1 MKYLFS
7 VVLLLITFAP
17 MAMAEEDMLEVYVP
31 ARTLSAGEII
41 AQGDLQILSVP
52 ARDLSSNAVVD
63 LKSLVGMEVKR
74 TLKEG
79 TIIRK
84 NAIAAP
90 LLVRKKDLITLTVET
105 NQMRLT
111 AQGQAMDDGAMGDVI
126 RVMNLTSKKVISAV
140 VSGKQSATVVV
151 ASEGAVP

>member
-1 MKYLFS
+1 MKHLFS
-7 VVLLLITFAP
+7 VVFLLMTFAP
-17 MAMAEEDMLEVYVP
+17 MAMAEEDMVEVYVP
-31 ARTLSAGEII
+31 ARTLSTGEMI
-41 AQGDLQILSVP
+41 AEADLQILSVP

-90 LLVRKKDLITLTVET
+90 ILVYKKELVTLTVET

-126 RVMNLTSKKVISAV
+126 RVMNLNSKKVISAV

>member
-1 MKYLFS
+1 MKHLFS
-7 VVLLLITFAP
+7 VFLLLMTLSP
-17 MAMAEEDMLEVYVP
+17 LAMAEEETVEVYVP
-31 ARTLSAGEII
+31 ARALSTGEII
-41 AQGDLQILSVP
+41 TEGDLQTITVP
-52 ARDLSSNAVVD
+52 ERDLSSNAVVD

-74 TLKEG
+74 TLREG
-79 TIIRK
+79 SIIRK

-90 LLVRKKDLITLTVET
+90 LLVRKKELITLTVET

-140 VSGKQSATVVV
+140 VSGKQSANVVV
-151 ASEGAVP
+151 ASEGVLP

>member
-1 MKYLFS
+1 MKHLFS
-7 VVLLLITFAP
+7 VVFFLITLAP
-17 MAMAEEDMLEVYVP
+17 MAMAEEDMVEVYVP
-31 ARTLSAGEII
+31 ARTLSTGEMI
-41 AQGDLQILSVP
+41 AEADLQILSVP

-90 LLVRKKDLITLTVET
+90 ILVYKKELVTLTVET

>member
-1 MKYLFS
+1 MKHLFS
-7 VVLLLITFAP
+7 VVFLLMTFAP
-17 MAMAEEDMLEVYVP
+17 MAMAEEDRVEVYVP
-31 ARTLSAGEII
+31 ARTLSTGEII
-41 AQGDLQILSVP
+41 AQGDLQILSVS

-79 TIIRK
+79 SIIRK

-90 LLVRKKDLITLTVET
+90 ILVYKKELVTLTVET

>member
-1 MKYLFS
+1 MKHLFS
-7 VVLLLITFAP
+7 VVFLLMTFAP
-17 MAMAEEDMLEVYVP
+17 MAMAEEDMVEVYVP
-31 ARTLSAGEII
+31 ARTLSTGEMI
-41 AQGDLQILSVP
+41 AEADLQILSVP
-52 ARDLSSNAVVD
+52 TRDLSSNAVVD

-79 TIIRK
+79 SIIRK

-90 LLVRKKDLITLTVET
+90 ILVYKKELVTLTVET

>member
-1 MKYLFS
+1 MKHLFS
-7 VVLLLITFAP
+7 VVFLLMTFAP
-17 MAMAEEDMLEVYVP
+17 MAMAEEDMVEVYVP
-31 ARTLSAGEII
+31 ARTLSTGEMI
-41 AQGDLQILSVP
+41 AEADLQILSVP

-79 TIIRK
+79 SIIRK

-90 LLVRKKDLITLTVET
+90 ILVYKKELVTLTVET

-126 RVMNLTSKKVISAV
+126 RVMNLNSKKVISAV

>member
-1 MKYLFS
+1 MKHLFS

>member
-1 MKYLFS
+1 M
-7 VVLLLITFAP
+7 TFAP
-17 MAMAEEDMLEVYVP
+17 MAMAEEDRVEVYVP
-31 ARTLSAGEII
+31 ARTLSTGEII
-41 AQGDLQILSVP
+41 AQGDLQILSVS

-79 TIIRK
+79 SIIRK

-90 LLVRKKDLITLTVET
+90 ILVYKKELVTLTVET

>member
-1 MKYLFS
+1 MKHLFS
-7 VVLLLITFAP
+7 VFLLLMTLSP
-17 MAMAEEDMLEVYVP
+17 LAMAEEETVEVYVP
-31 ARTLSAGEII
+31 ARALSTGEII
-41 AQGDLQILSVP
+41 AEGDLQTITVP
-52 ARDLSSNAVVD
+52 ERDLSSNAVVD

-74 TLKEG
+74 TLREG
-79 TIIRK
+79 SIIRK

-90 LLVRKKDLITLTVET
+90 LLVRKKELITLTVQT

-140 VSGKQSATVVV
+140 VSGKQSANVVV
-151 ASEGAVP
+151 ASEGVLP

>member
-1 MKYLFS
+1 MIKTCLVFL
-7 VVLLLITFAP
+7 VFLIAASG
-17 MAMAEEDMLEVYVP
+17 MAMAEEAILDVYVP
-31 ARTLSAGEII
+31 VRPLSTGEII
-41 AQGDLQILSVP
+41 AQGDLQLRSVP
-52 ARDLSSNAVVD
+52 ERDLSSNAVVD

-79 TIIRK
+79 AIIRK

-90 LLVRKKDLITLTVET
+90 ILVHKKELVTLTLET

-111 AQGQAMDDGAMGDVI
+111 AQGQAMDDGAMGEVI

-140 VSGKQSATVVV
+140 VSGKQAATVVV
-151 ASEGAVP
+151 EGTMP